1 MFLMYDDGTK
11 QERFLL
17 EFIPLK
23 QHWFLFIY
31 LFLIDRLTVGL
42 WSKVAE
48 QAHYF
53 FFTVSGI
60 HTLFR
65 GAQRTDKTKLKIF
78 CPSFVRF
85 TRVCLSLLILYCP

>member
-17 EFIPLK
+17 VFIPLK

-53 FFTVSGI
+53 FFYC
-60 HTLFR
+60 FR
-65 GAQRTDKTKLKIF
+65 DPYPLQRCTEN
-78 CPSFVRF
+78 R
-85 TRVCLSLLILYCP
+85 

>member
-17 EFIPLK
+17 VFIPLK

-53 FFTVSGI
+53 FL
-60 HTLFR
+60 LFQ
-65 GAQRTDKTKLKIF
+65 GSI
-78 CPSFVRF
+78 PSSEVHREQIW
-85 TRVCLSLLILYCP
+85 LSLRSSVLLL